1 MKQNKKFD
9 IEDLL
14 SNLSV
19 LNTSIGVKMIDDLSM
34 TAPQK
39 ACAILN
45 NVIDKAT
52 DEDIASITDYKQDL
66 CMTLCRLCFYDG
78 TFEQSV
84 NLLLRFAQREKDGFG
99 MANIGLQRLF
109 FPLFGITEVNLEKR
123 KRILAEII
131 DKNTNKELSVK
142 LLECAI
148 TIQTAFFHDGTEKLA
163 DRDMKPYS
171 PTNEELREYLSFALG
186 CFQKMINEGQG
197 ALKEKLLDII
207 NDHFI
212 ELCKYGYADV
222 AIPTIESVCLAVEN
236 RWDKML
242 DNLLLFRDD
251 IKQSISTDLLERYET
266 LITKLNSKDF
276 CFRFKRVE
284 KELYRSSSFKLSPDE
299 ILKQQQKIYNDL
311 AEEFI
316 QSNLL
321 SRRVLEL
328 LYEAEVISTS
338 PFGEVVAKGL
348 SESQRNE
355 FIDQTIDIIN
365 ERAKTQTDIL
375 VDFAVG
381 TSEEDFDDIFNKM
394 LNLKNKRPLFAAVAR
409 RSECFNNSYMD
420 ILLDLV
426 RTGQATS
433 DLFITY
439 WSNFRFAY
447 MKDEDLACW
456 MAKVRELSN
465 GPQTVLHILQS
476 AINGDAYNK
485 FPSLVDFA
493 LDTVGRIK
501 IGFEHIMGFYQF
513 WNVVRL
519 LLSKGYNPELAKKV
533 NYILLDFIKQQ
544 DGFIVNNYEVTQ
556 TYRLLLDKYFNEIW
570 SDLSSALLSD
580 GDQGWFYHRLKEI
593 MGSMIGNVHND
604 VGLLF
609 ENDNT
614 ETLIE
619 WCRQNPTI
627 APVRL
632 MEMAPVFED
641 DHFSNI
647 VYMLIDGFGQNKN
660 VLNALSSNL
669 CSFGWIGSVIP
680 LYNKEIKALET
691 LKEHQF
697 KEVRDWS
704 AELIAYLENEI
715 KKEVNAEW

>member
-1 MKQNKKFD
+1 MKLNKKFD

-14 SNLSV
+14 SNLTV

-34 TAPQK
+34 TDPQK

-45 NVIDKAT
+45 NVIGKAT

-66 CMTLCRLCFYDG
+66 CMTLCRLCFYDD

-109 FPLFGITEVNLEKR
+109 FPLFGITEANLERR
-123 KRILAEII
+123 KKFLTEII
-131 DKNTNKELSVK
+131 DIDTDKKLSVK
-142 LLECAI
+142 LLESAI
-148 TIQTAFFHDGTEKLA
+148 TIQTAFFYDGTEKIA
-163 DRDMKPYS
+163 DRGMKPYS
-171 PTNEELREYLSFALG
+171 PQKDELREYLSFALG
-186 CFQKMINEGQG
+186 CFQKMINEEKG

-212 ELCKYGYADV
+212 EICKYGFADV
-222 AIPTIESVCLAVEN
+222 AIPTIESVCIAVEN

-251 IKQSISTDLLERYET
+251 IKQRISADLYKRYEA
-266 LITKLNSKDF
+266 LINNLNSKDF
-276 CFRFKRVE
+276 CFRFQRVE
-284 KELYRSSSFKLSPDE
+284 KELYRSSSLKLSPDE
-299 ILKQQQKIYNDL
+299 ILKQQQKAYNDL

-321 SRRVLEL
+321 SRKVLEQ

-355 FIDQTIDIIN
+355 FIDQSIDIIN
-365 ERAKTQTDIL
+365 ERAKSQTDIL

-381 TSEEDFDDIFNKM
+381 TSEEDFDDIFCKM
-394 LNLKNKRPLFAAVAR
+394 LNLRNKRPIFAAVAR
-409 RSECFNNSYMD
+409 RSECFNNPYMD
-420 ILLDLV
+420 KLLGLV
-426 RTGQATS
+426 RTGEATS
-433 DLFITY
+433 DLFVTY

-447 MKDEDLACW
+447 MTDEDMSSW
-456 MAKVRELSN
+456 MMKVRDLSN

-476 AINGDAYNK
+476 AINGDAYNR
-485 FPSLVDFA
+485 FPRLVEFA
-493 LDTVGRIK
+493 IDTVGHIK
-501 IGFEHIMGFYQF
+501 IDFEHIMGFYQF

-519 LLSKGYNPELAKKV
+519 LLSKGNCPELAKKV
-533 NYILLDFIKQQ
+533 NCILLDFIKQQ

-556 TYRLLLDKYFNEIW
+556 TYRQLLDKYFNEIW
-570 SDLSSALLSD
+570 SDLSIALLSD
-580 GDQGWFYHRLKEI
+580 GGEEWFYHRLKEI
-593 MGSMIGNVHND
+593 MGSMIGNAHND

-619 WCRQNPTI
+619 WCRQYPTI

-632 MEMAPVFED
+632 MEMAPVFEGD
-641 DHFSNI
+641 KFSKI
-647 VYMLIDGFGQNKN
+647 VSMLIDEFGQNKN
-660 VLNALSSNL
+660 VLYALGNNL
-669 CSFGWIGSVIP
+669 SSFGWIGSVIP
-680 LYNKEIKALET
+680 LYKKEIKALET
-691 LKEHQF
+691 LKEHRF

-704 AELIAYLENEI
+704 TELIAYLENEI
-715 KKEVNAEW
+715 KKESNAEW